1 MKILIIGGVAAGTKA
16 AAKLKRC
23 NRDADVRI
31 LTKSTEISYAGCGLP
46 YFVGGSIE
54 DRSELVVNT
63 PEKFSAL
70 TGAAV
75 TVGCEATAVDTS
87 AKRVSWRMQSGET
100 GSESYDKLIIAVG
113 AAPFI
118 PRADGVDLPGVFA
131 VRTPDDAQNIKEYIE
146 RTGCRRA
153 VVCGAGFIG
162 LEMAENL
169 SSLGLS
175 VTVIDAAETIMPS
188 AFDTEMADYV
198 KRQLQQEGIRV
209 LTGTSLSAIEEDG
222 KAEAVVTNAGRLP
235 ADIVIMA
242 IGIRPATAFLEG
254 SGIEM
259 HRGTIVTDENMQTN
273 IPDVYAAGD
282 CAEVRNLITGKP
294 QWSAMGSTANI
305 TARLLARNITGGS
318 NSYGGC
324 LGTGVAKVLPHLNC
338 GRTGL
343 TERDA
348 KLQGY
353 NAVSAVCVTDDKA
366 HYYPD
371 SSMLIIKLTADKDS
385 GRLLG
390 VQTIGAGEVD
400 KIIDIAV
407 TGISLKARV
416 DQFDTLDFAYA
427 PPFSTAIHPFATACC
442 VLENKLAGV
451 LDSFTPAEYAAGA
464 AKGYTVIDAQP
475 APAIPGARWVD
486 ITKADNGI
494 DGIAKD
500 EKLLLVCTR
509 GKRAYF
515 LQNRLKH
522 AGYVNTKVLE
532 GGVAFNKVRVERN
545 GQKLSPDEIKR
556 VKGLGCLQD
565 KRYDDVFNV
574 RVITRNGKITSDEH
588 RMIAEAAEKYG
599 SGEVTMTTRLTLE
612 IQGVKYENLDG
623 LFEFLAAHGLETG
636 GTGSKVRPVVSC
648 KGTTCQYGLID
659 TFGLSEKL
667 HELFYKG
674 YHDLILPHKFKIA
687 VGGCPNNC
695 VKPDLNDLG
704 IIGQRVPEI
713 DISKCRGCKV
723 CQVEKNC
730 PIKTA
735 RMTDGRIVIDAEKC
749 NHCGRC
755 IGKCP
760 FGAVNE
766 SAVGYKIYIGGR
778 WGKQVAQGQA
788 LGRIFRTE
796 EEVIETVD
804 RAILL
809 FRNEGITG
817 ERFSDTVARLGFD
830 YVEDK
835 LLNGKINKD
844 EIMKKTV
851 KGGATC

>member
-209 LTGTSLSAIEEDG
+209 LTGTSLSAIEGDG

-343 TERDA
+343 TA
-348 KLQGY
+348 IVIGLCFLLAMFFTPLIAAVAGY
-353 NAVSAVCVTDDKA
+353 PPVTSGALVVVGAMMMRSISEIRWDDCTEGIPA
-366 HYYPD
+366 F
-371 SSMLIIKLTADKDS
+371 LIFAGIPFS
-385 GRLLG
+385 NSI
-390 VQTIGAGEVD
+390 IG
-400 KIIDIAV
+400 
-407 TGISLKARV
+407 GISVGIILYPFLKA
-416 DQFDTLDFAYA
+416 
-427 PPFSTAIHPFATACC
+427 CC
-442 VLENKLAGV
+442 
-451 LDSFTPAEYAAGA
+451 
-464 AKGYTVIDAQP
+464 
-475 APAIPGARWVD
+475 
-486 ITKADNGI
+486 
-494 DGIAKD
+494 
-500 EKLLLVCTR
+500 
-509 GKRAYF
+509 
-515 LQNRLKH
+515 
-522 AGYVNTKVLE
+522 
-532 GGVAFNKVRVERN
+532 
-545 GQKLSPDEIKR
+545 
-556 VKGLGCLQD
+556 
-565 KRYDDVFNV
+565 
-574 RVITRNGKITSDEH
+574 GKIRELNWF
-588 RMIAEAAEKYG
+588 IW
-599 SGEVTMTTRLTLE
+599 
-612 IQGVKYENLDG
+612 
-623 LFEFLAAHGLETG
+623 LAAA
-636 GTGSKVRPVVSC
+636 V
-648 KGTTCQYGLID
+648 
-659 TFGLSEKL
+659 
-667 HELFYKG
+667 
-674 YHDLILPHKFKIA
+674 LILYL
-687 VGGCPNNC
+687 V
-695 VKPDLNDLG
+695 
-704 IIGQRVPEI
+704 
-713 DISKCRGCKV
+713 
-723 CQVEKNC
+723 
-730 PIKTA
+730 
-735 RMTDGRIVIDAEKC
+735 
-749 NHCGRC
+749 
-755 IGKCP
+755 
-760 FGAVNE
+760 
-766 SAVGYKIYIGGR
+766 
-778 WGKQVAQGQA
+778 
-788 LGRIFRTE
+788 
-796 EEVIETVD
+796 
-804 RAILL
+804 
-809 FRNEGITG
+809 
-817 ERFSDTVARLGFD
+817 
-830 YVEDK
+830 
-835 LLNGKINKD
+835 LLNGK
-844 EIMKKTV
+844 
-851 KGGATC
+851 